1 MKTRRQIWGVPVALG
16 VITIVGLM
24 SALLGDGVW
33 DAVSVVALA
42 VPVGV
47 IGWHW
52 FGPSKSAR

>member
-47 IGWHW
+47 ICWHW
-52 FGPSKSAR
+52 FGPSKAAR